1 MRVKSLVAA
10 VLLAGA
16 ATMAQAAEFPIGKP
30 LNTAGMEINTV
41 YLQPITMEPAGMM
54 RDAAKSDIH
63 LEADIH
69 AIKNNPN
76 GYAEGDWIPG
86 LEITYKLQKMKA
98 DGKTPDG
105 AAVEGLMMPM
115 VASDGPHYGD
125 NVKLTGIGKYQLTM
139 VVNAPGTLK
148 EFGCVV
154 DKNAK
159 PMAGG
164 HMEHGGAGPWCFGR
178 HVDKETGVG
187 PWFKPLTKVVDFTFS
202 GIGKKGGY

>member
-10 VLLAGA
+10 MLLAGA
-16 ATMAQAAEFPIGKP
+16 ATMASAAEFPIGKP
-30 LNTAGMEINTV
+30 LNAGGMEINTV

-86 LEITYKLQKMKA
+86 LEITYKLQKMKS

-105 AAVEGLMMPM
+105 AAIDGLMMPM

-125 NVKLTGIGKYQLTM
+125 NVKLAGVGKYKLTM
-139 VVNAPGTLK
+139 VVNAPGTLQ
-148 EFGCVV
+148 EFGC
-154 DKNAK
+154 KMGSA
-159 PMAGG
+159 PAAGAHAAHSG
-164 HMEHGGAGPWCFGR
+164 MGPWCFGR

-187 PWFKPLTKVVDFTFS
+187 PWFKPITKEVDFTFS

>member
-16 ATMAQAAEFPIGKP
+16 ATLAQAAEFPIGKP
-30 LNTAGMEINTV
+30 LNVAGMEINTV
-41 YLQPITMEPAGMM
+41 YLQPVTMEPAGMM

-69 AIKNNPN
+69 AIAKNPN
-76 GYAEGDWIPG
+76 GYAEGDWVPG
-86 LEITYKLQKMKA
+86 LEITYKLQKMKS
-98 DGKTPDG
+98 DGKTADG
-105 AAVEGLMMPM
+105 AAIEGLMMPM

-125 NVKLTGIGKYQLTM
+125 NVKLAGAGKYKLTM
-139 VVNAPGTLK
+139 VVNAPGTLQ
-148 EFGCVV
+148 EFGC
-154 DKNAK
+154 KMGGTAA
-159 PMAGG
+159 AGAHAG
-164 HMEHGGAGPWCFGR
+164 HGGMGPWCFGR

-187 PWFKPLTKVVDFTFS
+187 PWFKPITKEVDFTFA

>member
-1 MRVKSLVAA
+1 MRVKTLVAA

-76 GYAEGDWIPG
+76 GYAEGDWIPN
-86 LEITYKLQKMKA
+86 LEITYKLQKMKS

-105 AAVEGLMMPM
+105 AAIEGLMMPM
-115 VASDGPHYGD
+115 VAIDGPHYGD
-125 NVKLTGIGKYQLTM
+125 NVKLNGVGKYQLTM

-148 EFGCVV
+148 EFGCVA

-164 HMEHGGAGPWCFGR
+164 HMDHGGLGPWCFGR
-178 HVDKETGVG
+178 HVDKETGVN
-187 PWFKPLTKVVDFTFS
+187 PWFKPITKVVDFTFATV
-202 GIGKKGGY
+202 GKKGGY

>member
-16 ATMAQAAEFPIGKP
+16 ATLAQAAEFPIGKP
-30 LNTAGMEINTV
+30 FNAAGMEINTV
-41 YLQPITMEPAGMM
+41 YLQPVTMEPAGMM
-54 RDAAKSDIH
+54 HDAAKSDIH

-69 AIKNNPN
+69 AIAKNPN

-86 LEITYKLQKMKA
+86 LEITYELQKMK
-98 DGKTPDG
+98 DGKPDG
-105 AAVEGLMMPM
+105 AAVKGLMMPM

-125 NVKLTGIGKYQLTM
+125 NVKLAGVGKYKLTM
-139 VVNAPGTLK
+139 VVNAPGTLQ
-148 EFGCVV
+148 EFGC
-154 DKNAK
+154 KMGGTAA
-159 PMAGG
+159 AGA
-164 HMEHGGAGPWCFGR
+164 HATHGGMGPWCFGR

-187 PWFKPLTKVVDFTFS
+187 PWFKPITKEADFTFS